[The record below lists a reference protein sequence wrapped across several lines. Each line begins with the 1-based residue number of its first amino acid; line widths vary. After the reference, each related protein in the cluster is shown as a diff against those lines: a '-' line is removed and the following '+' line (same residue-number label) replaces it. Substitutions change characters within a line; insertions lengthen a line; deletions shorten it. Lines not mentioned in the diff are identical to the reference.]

1 MMPQAASASFPPAF
15 CSISTSP
22 SPSQTAAPA
31 NTSPFYTDA
40 SATSLAADPALNSMT
55 TSAVSAC
62 QSSTKTHA
70 KAVTACS
77 STLSSA
83 VPALPPSTAAS
94 AVSILPSET
103 QESSASKVNQT
114 PEIKRAIKLLFNK
127 ANRLTENNTMHD
139 KIAYSGCQGAIED
152 AFWKTVK
159 KDPMIFI
166 IEDKNMD
173 KGYLRYL

>member
-1 MMPQAASASFPPAF
+1 
-15 CSISTSP
+15 
-22 SPSQTAAPA
+22 
-31 NTSPFYTDA
+31 
-40 SATSLAADPALNSMT
+40 MT
-55 TSAVSAC
+55 TSAVSDC

-83 VPALPPSTAAS
+83 VPALPPSTDAS

-103 QESSASKVNQT
+103 QESSASNVNQT

-127 ANRLTENNTMHD
+127 TNRLTENYTMHD

-152 AFWKTVK
+152 AFWKTVE
-159 KDPMIFI
+159 KDPTIFI
-166 IEDKNMD
+166 IEDKIDEVKLKETYKSSARSLGVRFWKHLEIVCAN
-173 KGYLRYL
+173 